1 MMLRLLSWA
10 WFGTVLALGGEAAV
24 AQSSVVYCH
33 DVARQTVS
41 RMLAHKCDGEVVS
54 ETRAAEIKAAR
65 IQRMQRALKGGP
77 PPLVPDREL
86 ISVGTAFFVAA
97 DGKLLTNK
105 HNVDKCDVNTVE
117 TTTGEQ
123 RRAQVLGVLERYD
136 LALLAI
142 DLAAPGTAAFRN
154 GPGMRIGS
162 RADLVGYPT
171 QGIPPRKPFYTEGE
185 IYRPEGT
192 TIAASRFF
200 VRGDVRPGNSG
211 SPVLDETGHVIGI
224 IHAKFNTAA
233 IYQQTG
239 KVMPDIGV
247 AVRNRQIFDFLDRH
261 KVRYQTGESVDV
273 LDRQMAFDA
282 AKPFVARVG
291 CWR

>member
-1 MMLRLLSWA
+1 MLRLITCALLA
-10 WFGTVLALGGEAAV
+10 VLAAAGATPAT

-41 RMLAHKCDGEVVS
+41 RMLAHKCEGEVVN
-54 ETRAAEIKAAR
+54 EARAAEIKAAR

-86 ISVGTAFFVAA
+86 VSVGTGFFVAA

-105 HNVDKCDVNTVE
+105 HNVDKCDVHTVE

-123 RRAQVLGVLERYD
+123 RRAEVMGVLARYD
-136 LALLAI
+136 LALLTI
-142 DLAAPGTAAFRN
+142 DIDAPATAAFRN
-154 GPGMRIGS
+154 GPGMRVGS

-192 TIAASRFF
+192 TIATSRFF

-239 KVMPDIGV
+239 RLLPDIGV
-247 AVRNRQIFDFLDRH
+247 AVRNKQIFDFLDSH
-261 KVRYQTGESVDV
+261 KVRYRTGESIDV
-273 LDRQMAFDA
+273 LDRQMAFNA

>member
-1 MMLRLLSWA
+1 MMLRLLS
-10 WFGTVLALGGEAAV
+10 LALLGAV
-24 AQSSVVYCH
+24 AGLIDGPAAAQTSVVYCH

-54 ETRAAEIKAAR
+54 EERAAEIKAAR
-65 IQRMQRALKGGP
+65 VRRMQRALQGGP

-86 ISVGTAFFVAA
+86 VSVATGFFVAT

-105 HNVDKCDVNTVE
+105 HNVDNCDVQTVE

-123 RRAQVLGVLERYD
+123 RRAKVLAVLARYD
-136 LALLAI
+136 LALLHI
-142 DLAAPGTAAFRN
+142 DIEAPATAAFRDSA
-154 GPGMRIGS
+154 GMRIGS

-171 QGIPPRKPFYTEGE
+171 QGIPPREPFFTKGV

-192 TIAASRFF
+192 TIGASRFF
-200 VRGDVRPGNSG
+200 VRGNVRPGNSG

-224 IHAKFNTAA
+224 IFAKFNIPAF
-233 IYQQTG
+233 YEQTG
-239 KVMPDIGV
+239 RVIPDIGV
-247 AVRNRQIFDFLDRH
+247 AVRNNQIFAFLDSH
-261 KVRYQTGESVDV
+261 QIRYQTGGSVDV

-282 AKPFVARVG
+282 AKPFVARIG